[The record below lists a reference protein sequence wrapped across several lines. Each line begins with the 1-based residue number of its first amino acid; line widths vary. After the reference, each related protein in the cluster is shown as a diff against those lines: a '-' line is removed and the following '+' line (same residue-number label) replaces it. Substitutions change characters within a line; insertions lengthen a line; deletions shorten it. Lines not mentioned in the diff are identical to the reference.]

1 MGVFFSNKNKNMNIV
16 ITGATSGIGLATA
29 RLFASKGH
37 TLILLAR
44 RLEKLKEISAL
55 LQFTYKNNNIF
66 FQCDVQN
73 HQQVQNV
80 FEKLK
85 SANLGVD
92 VLINNAG
99 LSRGLEPIQDGI
111 LQNWEEMID
120 TNVKGL
126 LYVSKEAIPLLK
138 QANNPTIVNISSI
151 AGRWVYPNGNVYC
164 ASKSA
169 AKVLSEAMRIDLN
182 QLGFRVVNID
192 PGLVE
197 TEFSEVRFHGDTERA
212 KKVYE
217 GYEPLTAENVAEC
230 IYFAVSAPS
239 NVVIADM
246 MILPKAQASATIVNK
261 QQ

>member
-1 MGVFFSNKNKNMNIV
+1 MNIL

-29 RLFASKGH
+29 KLFASKGC
-37 TLILLAR
+37 TLILIAR
-44 RLEKLKEISAL
+44 RLEKLKEISAS
-55 LQFTYKNNNIF
+55 LQYAYKNNNIF

-73 HQQVQNV
+73 QQQVENV
-80 FEKLK
+80 FTKLK
-85 SANLGVD
+85 NANLGVD

-99 LSRGLEPIQDGI
+99 LSRGLEPIQDGL
-111 LQNWEEMID
+111 LQDWEEMID

-126 LYVSKEAIPLLK
+126 LYVTKEAIPFLK
-138 QANNPTIVNISSI
+138 NSSNPTIVNISSI

-169 AKVLSEAMRIDLN
+169 AKVLSESMRVDLN
-182 QLGFRVVNID
+182 SLGFRVINID

-197 TEFSEVRFHGDTERA
+197 TEFSEVRFHGDAERA

-217 GYEPLTAENVAEC
+217 GYEPLTGDDIAEC
-230 IYFAVSAPS
+230 INFAVSAPS

-246 MILPKAQASATIVNK
+246 MILPKAQATATIVNK
-261 QQ
+261 KQ